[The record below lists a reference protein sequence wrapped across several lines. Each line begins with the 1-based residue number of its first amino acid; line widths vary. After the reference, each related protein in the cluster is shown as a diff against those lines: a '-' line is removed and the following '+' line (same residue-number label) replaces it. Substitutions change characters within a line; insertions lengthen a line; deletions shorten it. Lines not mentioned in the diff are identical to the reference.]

1 MAWYDQ
7 DSWLTAAFSPNP
19 LTILITFIVAIG
31 LPIIIHT
38 ILYKKAAAAAQQPTL
53 LLVGPSGSG
62 KTAFTTLAERNATT
76 QTHTSTTPLT
86 VSAILPSPHV
96 PASSHYRSPGDPA
109 FERSRNFLLL
119 DTPGHGKLRH
129 YATAQLADPKSIR
142 AIIFVVDAAQLG
154 DEAGLNEAGEYLHD
168 VLLSLQKRYTN
179 AATSK
184 GPKEIPVLVAA
195 NKMDL
200 FTALPPN
207 LVKTSLEKTITEVR
221 ANKAKALRDAGAALS
236 GGEDEVDEEKEW
248 LGEGGEG
255 AFTFEQMRESGTSV
269 DVIGGNVIAGKEGG
283 DVEKWWQWIAEQ
295 L

>member
-7 DSWLTAAFSPNP
+7 DSWLTAAFSPN
-19 LTILITFIVAIG
+19 LTTIVITIVVALA
-31 LPIIIHT
+31 LPILLHAF
-38 ILYKKAAAAAQQPTL
+38 LYKKAAAAAQVPTV

-62 KTAFTTLAERNATT
+62 KTAFATLAERNAST

-86 VSAILPSPHV
+86 VSALLPSPHV
-96 PASSHYRSPGDPA
+96 SASSHYRSPGDPA
-109 FERSRNFLLL
+109 FERSRNFVLL

-129 YATAQLADPKSIR
+129 HANEQLADPKNIR
-142 AIIFVVDAAQLG
+142 AIIFLVDAAQLG
-154 DEAGLNEAGEYLHD
+154 DEAGLNEAAEYLHD
-168 VLLSLQKRYTN
+168 VLLSLQKRYTK
-179 AATSK
+179 ATTSK

-200 FTALPPN
+200 FTALPAH
-207 LVKTSLEKTITEVR
+207 LVKNSLEKTITTIRNNR
-221 ANKAKALRDAGAALS
+221 ARALRDAGAALS

-255 AFTFEQMRESGTSV
+255 AFTFEQMRESGTSI
-269 DVIGGNVIAGKEGG
+269 DVIGGNVIGGKEGPG
-283 DVEKWWQWIAEQ
+283 VDKWWEWIAEQ